1 MYVHAPDKLK
11 RKIKKNFG
19 LRYEEILRLAESICE
34 VEEQSVIEQAK
45 IFHMNLTN
53 HTIVDIKVKDTIMKV
68 GKKKQ
73 NVLYNNNSCNQPNQE
88 YYKLEDNHC
97 TSNGRDHYKYNI
109 KDNKH
114 NVLDYHQN
122 QNTSKVLEDN
132 VTNSLT

>member
-53 HTIVDIKVKDTIMKV
+53 HTIVDIKVKDTIM
-68 GKKKQ
+68 
-73 NVLYNNNSCNQPNQE
+73 
-88 YYKLEDNHC
+88 
-97 TSNGRDHYKYNI
+97 
-109 KDNKH
+109 
-114 NVLDYHQN
+114 
-122 QNTSKVLEDN
+122 
-132 VTNSLT
+132 